1 MAALIDRNAKF
12 LIDECLSPELT
23 DIAKAEYGVF
33 ATYVP
38 WIGKPPRNQPSWK
51 DPDIV
56 DRIAETDFVFVTNNR
71 RDFVGKYYR
80 RRLEIHNGLVII
92 LQRANLDQEKAMF
105 RAAMDFI
112 VGLGDT
118 INKLIEVDANLNVS
132 VADWPNPEKPDSWG
146 DPFPVSS

>member
-1 MAALIDRNAKF
+1 MDGNAKF

-23 DIAKAEYGVF
+23 DIARDEYGIY

-38 WIGKPPRNQPSWK
+38 WLGKPPRGQVSWK

-56 DRIAETDFVFVTNNR
+56 DSIAETDFVFVTNNR
-71 RDFVGKYYR
+71 RDFVGKYYP
-80 RRLEIHNGLVII
+80 RRLEIHNGLIII

-112 VGLGDT
+112 AGMTDT
-118 INKLIEVDANLNVS
+118 VNKLIEVDSSLAVS
-132 VADWPNPEKPDSWG
+132 AADWPASGNPNPWR
-146 DPFPVSS
+146 DPFRPG